1 LGVDVLKIEPPGGEP
16 DRLAPAWAGPV
27 AGPTSSLSWLA
38 DNLGK
43 RSATADL
50 DREADRA
57 AVRRLAAT
65 TDFVLESFPPGE
77 LAARGLDWDPL
88 RRQRPDLILTSI
100 TAFGQTGPRAA
111 WKATDLTLAALGGSA
126 LVCGDADR
134 PPLRIGVPQAWALAA
149 TEAVVATLI

>member
-1 LGVDVLKIEPPGGEP
+1 MSGPLTGLRALDLTDHRGALAGRLLADLGVDVLKIEPPGGEP

-38 DNLGK
+38 DSLGK

-77 LAARGLDWDPL
+77 LAARGLDWDTL
-88 RRQRPDLILTSI
+88 RRQRP
-100 TAFGQTGPRAA
+100 
-111 WKATDLTLAALGGSA
+111 
-126 LVCGDADR
+126 
-134 PPLRIGVPQAWALAA
+134 
-149 TEAVVATLI
+149 

>member
-1 LGVDVLKIEPPGGEP
+1 G
-16 DRLAPAWAGPV
+16 AGRV
-27 AGPTSSLSWLA
+27 AGPTSSLSGLA

-77 LAARGLDWDPL
+77 LAARGLDWDTL

-100 TAFGQTGPRAA
+100 TAFGQTGPRAGV
-111 WKATDLTLAALGGSA
+111 KATRPTLAAPGGR
-126 LVCGDADR
+126 R
-134 PPLRIGVPQAWALAA
+134 PGRARAA
-149 TEAVVATLI
+149 